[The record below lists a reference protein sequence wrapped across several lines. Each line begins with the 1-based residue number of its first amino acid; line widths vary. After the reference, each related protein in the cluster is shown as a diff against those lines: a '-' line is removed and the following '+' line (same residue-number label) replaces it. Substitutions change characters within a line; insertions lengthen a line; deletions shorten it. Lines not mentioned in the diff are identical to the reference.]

1 MAKRKLIIIGLVIL
15 LLIDLGLAYQSWQ
28 TGNKPEYSLVSIEK
42 GSIVE
47 TVSATGTVK
56 PASQIDLQFTSSGKV
71 VDVKVEAGDRVS
83 AGQILAS
90 LDSGDLFYQA
100 QNAEASLQAARARL
114 AQLLAG
120 ASAQDIALV
129 ETAVVNAE
137 KNLEDAKKSLTD
149 AEASAQN
156 SLDDVYEDAQRTI
169 ESSLLTAQN
178 AIKANEETLDSTKLS
193 ATLSVLDSQTLID
206 AKNLRTIAELY
217 FENAEISVSN
227 LKTNFSQANI
237 DEADAKL
244 KTALNSIYSALGR
257 TYDSLAATITSSG
270 LSQTDLDTFKLTIS
284 THRSNANT
292 ALTNLVSAQQNIASQ
307 KIINQTNLNA
317 SQAKVTQA
325 EGQLQTAQDQL
336 TLKKALP
343 RQADIDLYQAQVKQA
358 EATLNQ
364 TRYQISQKSLTA
376 PIEGIV
382 TNVAIEKGE
391 TASLSQVAISM
402 NSLSNFEIES
412 NIAESDIAKV
422 SLGQKVEITFDA
434 FIATEKWEG
443 KIIKIDPA
451 ETIIQGV
458 VYYKTIIGLSSNDER
473 VRPGMTA
480 NLEIETARK
489 ENALILPRNAVKE
502 SNGRKFIQILD
513 SKEIKEKEIET
524 GLKDAGGNI
533 EIISGL
539 KEGDKVVIEKKK

>member
-28 TGNKPEYSLVSIEK
+28 AGKKPEYSLVLIEK
-42 GSIVE
+42 GSIAE

-71 VDVKVEAGDRVS
+71 ADVKVEVGEKVS

-90 LDSGDLFYQA
+90 LDSGDLFFQA

-120 ASAQDIALV
+120 ASAEDIALAQ
-129 ETAVVNAE
+129 TAVINAE
-137 KNLEDAKKSLTD
+137 KNLEDAKKSLAD

-156 SLDDVYEDAQRTI
+156 SLNDVYEDKQRTI
-169 ESSLLTAQN
+169 ESSLLTAQD
-178 AIKANEETLDSTKLS
+178 ALKANEETLDSAKLS
-193 ATLSVLDSQTLID
+193 ATLSVLDSQALID
-206 AKNLRTIAELY
+206 AKNLRAIAELD
-217 FENAEISVSN
+217 FDIAEISVGS
-227 LKTNFSQANI
+227 LKTNSSQANI
-237 DEADAKL
+237 DEASARL

-270 LSQTDLDTFKLTIS
+270 LSQTDLDSFKTTIS

-292 ALTNLVSAQQNIASQ
+292 ALTNLVSAQQDIASQ

-317 SQAKVTQA
+317 SQAKLTQA
-325 EGQLQTAQDQL
+325 EGQLQTAKDQL
-336 TLKKALP
+336 VLKKAPP
-343 RQADIDLYQAQVKQA
+343 RQADIDLYQAQVRQA
-358 EATLNQ
+358 EAALNQ
-364 TRYQISQKSLTA
+364 IRYQISQKSLTA

-422 SLGQKVEITFDA
+422 RLGQKVEITFDA

-451 ETIIQGV
+451 QTVVQGV
-458 VYYKTIIGLSSNDER
+458 VYYKTTIGLSSNDER

-513 SKEIKEKEIET
+513 GKEIKEKEIET
-524 GLKDAGGNI
+524 GLKDARGNI

-539 KEGDKVVIEKKK
+539 KGGERVAVLK